1 MRGWFPRALLLN
13 FLLALTLHGLRPVV
27 SYKALA
33 LDAGPTGIGIIAAC
47 YGILALLI
55 AIPAG
60 RWVDR
65 HGESPSLVVGSAG
78 IAAVGILLVLANNLP
93 LLAIGMLLLGAAQMV
108 FAVGLQALIA
118 NGGSADGRDGRF
130 GVQTV
135 VASFGQFV
143 GPAASGFIVADA
155 IGTAS
160 GATAPGAVTVQS
172 TDAVFWIA
180 AVLGIVTCLVSLTLW
195 RWPPPEHARMRE
207 GHARPPTNESMRVAF
222 GRVLR
227 VPSMPHAMIASFA
240 VLSSIDIIV
249 AYLPVYGEANAIPV
263 ATVGILLAIRG
274 AASMVSRAFMLP
286 LRRLLGRRRLLVAST
301 GVPALM
307 LLLLPFSG
315 SAVEPLVVVM
325 ILVGFGLGLGQPL
338 TMSWVATRAPFDIRA
353 TAIGVRL
360 SANRLGQF
368 AVPATIGVVAG
379 VAGLTAIFWSLAAM
393 LAVAAVVIVQSPF
406 DAVGVS
412 DAIPAAE

>member
-1 MRGWFPRALLLN
+1 
-13 FLLALTLHGLRPVV
+13 
-27 SYKALA
+27 
-33 LDAGPTGIGIIAAC
+33 
-47 YGILALLI
+47 
-55 AIPAG
+55 
-60 RWVDR
+60 
-65 HGESPSLVVGSAG
+65 
-78 IAAVGILLVLANNLP
+78 VLADNLP

-108 FAVGLQALIA
+108 FAVALQALIA
-118 NGGSADGRDGRF
+118 NGGSSDGRDGRF

-135 VASFGQFV
+135 VSSFGQFI
-143 GPAASGFIVADA
+143 GPAASGFIVAGA
-155 IGTAS
+155 IGAAA
-160 GATAPGAVTVQS
+160 GAVAPGAVTVQS

-207 GHARPPTNESMRVAF
+207 GQARPPTNESMRVAF

-301 GVPALM
+301 GMPALM

-325 ILVGFGLGLGQPL
+325 IIVGFGLGLGQPL